1 VTDRF
6 WNVWTLALG
15 LLGLVIVV
23 ALVVIG
29 LDLRRAKTRG
39 PRWKRRIIAAG
50 LAVLAAVGAYPV
62 AEQHPY
68 NQPEFTC
75 YMPMRQPVLE
85 LPDSSPAPAPQTP
98 PNSPT
103 TEPSGSQ
110 GRLDLLREFGESGI
124 LARPVVERAREQYGE
139 EA

>member
-1 VTDRF
+1 MDRF
-6 WNVWTLALG
+6 WNVWTLVLG
-15 LLGLVIVV
+15 LLGLAIVV
-23 ALVVIG
+23 ALAVIG
-29 LDLRRAKTRG
+29 QDLRRAKTRG

-62 AEQHPY
+62 AERHPY

-124 LARPVVERAREQYGE
+124 LAPPVVDRASQQFEE

>member
-6 WNVWTLALG
+6 WNVWTLVLG

-29 LDLRRAKTRG
+29 RDLRRAKTHG

-68 NQPEFTC
+68 NQSEFTC
-75 YMPMRQPVLE
+75 YLPIRQPVLK
-85 LPDSSPAPAPQTP
+85 LPDSSPAPAPQP
-98 PNSPT
+98 PSDPPT
-103 TEPSGSQ
+103 TEPSSSQ
-110 GRLDLLREFGESGI
+110 SRLDLLRQFGERGI
-124 LARPVVERAREQYGE
+124 LAPPVVDRAREQYAE

>member
-1 VTDRF
+1 MDRF

-110 GRLDLLREFGESGI
+110 GRLDLLREFGERGI
-124 LARPVVERAREQYGE
+124 LAPPVIDRARQQFEE

>member
-6 WNVWTLALG
+6 WNVWTLVLG

-29 LDLRRAKTRG
+29 MDLRRAKTRG

-62 AEQHPY
+62 AERHPY
-68 NQPEFTC
+68 NQSEFTC
-75 YMPMRQPVLE
+75 YLPVPQPVLK
-85 LPDSSPAPAPQTP
+85 LPDSSPAPVPQP
-98 PNSPT
+98 PSGPPT

-110 GRLDLLREFGESGI
+110 SRLDLLERFGESGI
-124 LARPVVERAREQYGE
+124 LARPVIDRARQQFEE

>member
-1 VTDRF
+1 MDRF

-15 LLGLVIVV
+15 LLGLVIVM

-110 GRLDLLREFGESGI
+110 SRLDLLRQFGERGNGGSVD
-124 LARPVVERAREQYGE
+124 AT
-139 EA
+139 

>member
-1 VTDRF
+1 MTDRF

-29 LDLRRAKTRG
+29 LDLRRAKTHG

-75 YMPMRQPVLE
+75 YLPVRQPVLK
-85 LPDSSPAPAPQTP
+85 LPDFSPAPVPQLP
-98 PNSPT
+98 SGPPT

-110 GRLDLLREFGESGI
+110 GRLDLLRQFEERGV
-124 LARPVVERAREQYGE
+124 LAPPVVERAREQYGE

>member
-1 VTDRF
+1 MDRF

-39 PRWKRRIIAAG
+39 PRWKRRIITAG

-62 AEQHPY
+62 ADQHPY